1 MLMEKKGNKKE
12 VKKEGKNG
20 SRSVT
25 YAAVAIIVIILI
37 VGLVALASYKS
48 IQGNSNSATGSS
60 KLDSE
65 LNSFN
70 SSLGSSPATNY
81 SNLTSSAN
89 IIQSP

>member
-1 MLMEKKGNKKE
+1 MEKKGNKKE

-20 SRSVT
+20 NRSVT
-25 YAAVAIIVIILI
+25 YAAIAIIVIILI
-37 VGLVALASYKS
+37 VGLAALASYNITQSK
-48 IQGNSNSATGSS
+48 SNSATGSNS